1 MPVIK
6 IEVKETEYGYGER
19 LLVTVSDMTPAQE
32 DKAWEILLAAPGSM
46 SNGREEGWVQTDM
59 GDYIAWIYEE
69 NGASIGDSSEVV
81 LAFPLLADLNDP
93 NRLLDLGLEPGET
106 NEAIELEQAF
116 TRLLPAI
123 PALLRPIFTA

>member
-1 MPVIK
+1 MPVVK

-32 DKAWEILLAAPGSM
+32 DKAWELLLAAPGSM
-46 SNGREEGWVQTDM
+46 SYGREDGWVQSDM
-59 GDYIAWIYEE
+59 GDYQAWIYDE
-69 NGASIGDSSEVV
+69 NGPDLV

-106 NEAIELEQAF
+106 NEAVELEHAF

-123 PALLRPIFTA
+123 PTLLRPIFTA

>member
-1 MPVIK
+1 MPVVK

-32 DKAWEILLAAPGSM
+32 DKAWELLLAAPGSM
-46 SNGREEGWVQTDM
+46 SNGREDGWVQSDM
-59 GDYIAWIYEE
+59 GDYQAWIYDE
-69 NGASIGDSSEVV
+69 NGPDLV

-106 NEAIELEQAF
+106 NEAVELEHAF

-123 PALLRPIFTA
+123 PTLLRPIFNA